1 MYESPKWLLATGRL
15 DQCRAALRGIMRVNK
30 VQSLYQNFKKRLKFI
45 ETPCTPPQVEREV
58 VIPDIS
64 GLGEA
69 GAGQQVTFLDLFRTP
84 MILRNTV
91 IIRSANIF

>member
-30 VQSLYQNFKKRLKFI
+30 VQLYNFRRKTNLRTYL
-45 ETPCTPPQVEREV
+45 QVEREV

-64 GLGEA
+64 GPGEA

>member
-30 VQSLYQNFKKRLKFI
+30 VQSLYQNIKKRLKFI

-64 GLGEA
+64 GSGE
-69 GAGQQVTFLDLFRTP
+69 AGQQVTFLDLFRTP